1 MERMDFGEQF
11 AENHLRGRALQ
22 ENRLLLPEER
32 DSYDTAIKAL
42 QKH

>member
-11 AENHLRGRALQ
+11 AENLIDRALQ